1 MMATLVLNIRRAV
14 TGLALIC
21 LQNALAHAESIA
33 PNSDTRE
40 RWRVDYA
47 DIGYPNV
54 GFSPYIKGWI
64 NGYLTPAD
72 YPNGAAILPPPPVED
87 SAAWKADV
95 EIFYQLRKLRDTPRG
110 RVAVEDANLSFDA
123 IGRAF
128 SDALGTE
135 ISRKHTPHTHLLLS
149 RLLTDAG
156 YASNGAKKAY
166 ARIRPYSALRVD
178 SCTPKEHNALS
189 NDGGSYP
196 SGHAVT
202 GFVWAMTLTA
212 MEPQR
217 ATELM
222 HKGYEFGRSRL
233 ICGVHWASDVEAG
246 RVLAAGAFARL
257 QASAEYQQQF
267 REAKREI
274 DRLLLQQQ
282 TQER

>member
-1 MMATLVLNIRRAV
+1 M
-14 TGLALIC
+14 
-21 LQNALAHAESIA
+21 
-33 PNSDTRE
+33 
-40 RWRVDYA
+40 DYA

-72 YPNGAAILPPPPVED
+72 YPDGAAILPPPPVEG

-135 ISRKHTPHTHLLLS
+135 ISRKHTPHTHLCSAGCS
-149 RLLTDAG
+149 RTPAMLPT
-156 YASNGAKKAY
+156 
-166 ARIRPYSALRVD
+166 ARKGLRPHSPLPALRVD

-202 GFVWAMTLTA
+202 GFCMGDDADGDGATTRDGTHA
-212 MEPQR
+212 QR
-217 ATELM
+217 L
-222 HKGYEFGRSRL
+222 
-233 ICGVHWASDVEAG
+233 
-246 RVLAAGAFARL
+246 
-257 QASAEYQQQF
+257 
-267 REAKREI
+267 
-274 DRLLLQQQ
+274 
-282 TQER
+282 

>member
-21 LQNALAHAESIA
+21 LQNALAHADSIA

-72 YPNGAAILPPPPVED
+72 YPDGAAILPPPPVEG

-156 YASNGAKKAY
+156 YASNGAK
-166 ARIRPYSALRVD
+166 RP
-178 SCTPKEHNALS
+178 TP
-189 NDGGSYP
+189 
-196 SGHAVT
+196 
-202 GFVWAMTLTA
+202 
-212 MEPQR
+212 
-217 ATELM
+217 
-222 HKGYEFGRSRL
+222 
-233 ICGVHWASDVEAG
+233 
-246 RVLAAGAFARL
+246 AFAPTPRYGWT
-257 QASAEYQQQF
+257 AVP
-267 REAKREI
+267 
-274 DRLLLQQQ
+274 
-282 TQER
+282 

>member
-1 MMATLVLNIRRAV
+1 MAIFALNIKRSAV

-21 LQNALAHAESIA
+21 LQNAPAHAESIA

-40 RWRVDYA
+40 RWRVDYS

-54 GFSPYIKGWI
+54 GFSPYIEGWI

-72 YPNGAAILPPPPVED
+72 YPDGAAILPAPPIEG
-87 SAAWKADV
+87 SAAWKAD
-95 EIFYQLRKLRDTPRG
+95 EENFYQLRKLRDTPRG
-110 RVAVEDANLSFDA
+110 RLAVEDANLSFNA

-128 SDALGTE
+128 SAALGTE
-135 ISRKHTPHTHLLLS
+135 ISRQRTPHTHLLLS

-156 YASNGAKKAY
+156 YASNGAKKAH
-166 ARIRPYSALRVD
+166 ARIRPYSALRVE
-178 SCTPKEHNALS
+178 SCTPQEHSALS

-212 MEPQR
+212 MVPQR

-222 HKGYEFGRSRL
+222 RKGYEFGRSRL

-274 DRLLLQQQ
+274 DRLLQQQ
-282 TQER
+282 TEER

>member
-87 SAAWKADV
+87 SAARKPTWKSLPASQTAR
-95 EIFYQLRKLRDTPRG
+95 YAPG

-128 SDALGTE
+128 SDAGYGDFAQAHAAYPSFAE
-135 ISRKHTPHTHLLLS
+135 PAAHGR
-149 RLLTDAG
+149 RLCFQRCE
-156 YASNGAKKAY
+156 KAY

-222 HKGYEFGRSRL
+222 HKVMS
-233 ICGVHWASDVEAG
+233 
-246 RVLAAGAFARL
+246 LAAAG
-257 QASAEYQQQF
+257 
-267 REAKREI
+267 
-274 DRLLLQQQ
+274 
-282 TQER
+282 